1 MYAVMYYLSQVF
13 KVILQTSITA
23 SILICLLLIFR
34 KYSKGRLGIKF
45 QYTLWFLVIFR
56 LTIFKLSESSFSIF
70 NIINGVGSNILLLF
84 SNKTETFG
92 TVLARSGSQISS
104 LDNHDVIL
112 RTINSM
118 DFSTDK
124 VMNSSL
130 SGMNIFSFIWL
141 IGVIFIL
148 AYILFVYRGLRR
160 KINNNGK
167 SNNNELLSI
176 LKQCKNEMSIKK
188 EIALVETS
196 IVKIPALFGYFKPV
210 ILIPNNIN
218 KVIDVDKLRYIFLHE
233 LSHLKRRD
241 IVINWII
248 IFLKVI
254 YWFNPIIHYGFR
266 KMKEDMEVC
275 CDSLALSY
283 TEDKEVKEYGYTI
296 IEMIDK
302 FSKSTPLIGTTSIVD
317 NKSEVR
323 RRIVMIKLFNKKAY
337 RFSAMAVAALLL
349 ISSAVLT
356 NARAASNINDGNAA
370 KVDKTDYAF
379 VKDANIVGEWK
390 SVDFVKN
397 IEDFKVNTKQFTGD
411 LYVKD
416 ISFTEDGKVPRTVF
430 TWTKDH
436 IINDVDKTD
445 SSYVIKDI
453 GGTTYMFFQW
463 KSGDYTI
470 RGMEPYYYVLQ
481 KISSTPALDTNI
493 SGDKVETRVDK
504 VDYPFIND
512 TEVLGKWESV
522 DFVENIDKFNP
533 DKKAWNGDLYLK
545 NLIFDENG
553 KIEDKTITW
562 TKDLVLDVNN
572 KTASKYT
579 IKEIN
584 SSKYMFFEW
593 KNGDYRERG
602 ATPWYYVLKQVSEN

>member
-1 MYAVMYYLSQVF
+1 MYYLDQLF
-13 KVILQTSITA
+13 KVILQTSITT

-56 LTIFKLSESSFSIF
+56 LTILKLPESPFSIF
-70 NIINGVGSNILLLF
+70 NIINEVGNNILLLF

-141 IGVIFIL
+141 IGVIFIF

-176 LKQCKNEMSIKK
+176 LKQCKKEMSIKK
-188 EIALVETS
+188 EMALVETS

-302 FSKSTPLIGTTSIVD
+302 FSKSTHLIGTTSIVN

-356 NARAASNINDGNAA
+356 NARAASNINEGNAA
-370 KVDKTDYAF
+370 KVDKIDYAF
-379 VKDANIVGEWK
+379 VKDSNIVGDWK

-397 IEDFKVNTKQFTGD
+397 IEDFKVNAKQFTGD

-481 KISSTPALDTNI
+481 KVSSTPALDTNI

-522 DFVENIDKFNP
+522 DFVENVDKFNP
-533 DKKAWNGDLYLK
+533 DKKYWNGDLYLK
-545 NLIFDENG
+545 NLIFNENG

-584 SSKYMFFEW
+584 GSKYMFFEW

>member
-1 MYAVMYYLSQVF
+1 MYYLGQLF
-13 KVILQTSITA
+13 KVILQTSITT

-56 LTIFKLSESSFSIF
+56 LTIFKLPESPFSIF
-70 NIINGVGSNILLLF
+70 NIINGVGNNILLLF
-84 SNKTETFG
+84 SNKAESFG
-92 TVLARSGSQISS
+92 AILEQRGNQINSA
-104 LDNHDVIL
+104 DNHDVIL

-141 IGVIFIL
+141 IGVIFIF

-176 LKQCKNEMSIKK
+176 LKQCKKEMSIKK
-188 EIALVETS
+188 EMALVETS

-302 FSKSTPLIGTTSIVD
+302 FSKSTHLIGTTSIVN

-370 KVDKTDYAF
+370 KVDKIDYAF
-379 VKDANIVGEWK
+379 VKDSNIVGEWK

-453 GGTTYMFFQW
+453 DGTTYMFFQW

-481 KISSTPALDTNI
+481 KVSSTPTLDTNI

-522 DFVENIDKFNP
+522 DFVENVDKFNP
-533 DKKAWNGDLYLK
+533 DKKYWNGDLYLK
-545 NLIFDENG
+545 NLIFNENG

-584 SSKYMFFEW
+584 GSKYMFFEW

-602 ATPWYYVLKQVSEN
+602 ETPWYYVLKQVSEN